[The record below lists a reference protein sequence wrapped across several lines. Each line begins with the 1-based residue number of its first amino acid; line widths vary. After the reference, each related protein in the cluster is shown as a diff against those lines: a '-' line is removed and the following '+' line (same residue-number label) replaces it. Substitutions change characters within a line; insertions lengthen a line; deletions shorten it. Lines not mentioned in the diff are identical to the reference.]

1 MFIDLHTHH
10 EESFRDGQLNI
21 VSLYEHYERC
31 RYIPAASIGIH
42 PRFPTDAT
50 RKLEEIEMLA
60 KLPNVLAIGEC
71 GLDKLCQTDW
81 NTQVSLF
88 EAQIAIAL
96 HNHKPIILHCVRA
109 YEEIQAILS
118 KTVLQTP
125 VIFHGFNKS
134 AELASRL
141 TAKGYYLSFGA
152 AILKNPR
159 LGASL
164 RAVPGARLFLET
176 DDVEIP
182 IEEVYLQAA
191 QIRNQTLDSLIL
203 QLHENFRSIF
213 HHL

>member
-10 EESFRDGQLNI
+10 EQPIRDGQLNI

-31 RYIPAASIGIH
+31 RDIPAASIGIH
-42 PRFPTDAT
+42 PRYPTDAT
-50 RKLEEIEMLA
+50 RMLEEIEKLV
-60 KLPNVLAIGEC
+60 KLPNILAIGEC
-71 GLDKLCQTDW
+71 GLDKSCHTDW
-81 NTQVSLF
+81 NTQVAIF

-96 HNHKPIILHCVRA
+96 GNHKPIILHCVRA
-109 YEEIQAILS
+109 YEEIQVMLS

-125 VIFHGFNKS
+125 VIFHGFSKS
-134 AELASRL
+134 GELASCL
-141 TAKGYYLSFGA
+141 TAKGYYLSFGP
-152 AILKNPR
+152 AILKNPH
-159 LGASL
+159 LEESL

-182 IEEVYLQAA
+182 IEEVYTQAA
-191 QIRNQTLDSLIL
+191 RIRNQTLDSLIL